1 MDIIITKNISIAD
14 YKRLIKSAD
23 WKELSEKQIKKA
35 LENSMC
41 VVIAKEKNK
50 VVGMARLIGDYGTHG
65 LIADVVVLP
74 NYQNK
79 QIGSQLVLKIK
90 DYVFDF
96 LGEDEQFLIELCP
109 AYGKRNFY
117 QRLGFKYKPT
127 NMDGMYLWI
136 KKGKE
141 NE

>member
-1 MDIIITKNISIAD
+1 MDIIITNIIQIAD
-14 YKRLIKSAD
+14 YKNLIRSAG
-23 WKELSEKQIKKA
+23 WRELSEKQIKQA

-41 VVIAKEKNK
+41 VVVAKENNK
-50 VVGMARLIGDYGTHG
+50 VIGMARLIGDYGTHG
-65 LIADVVVLP
+65 LITDVVVLP
-74 NYQNK
+74 NYQNR

-96 LGEDEQFLIELCP
+96 LEEDEQFLIELCP
-109 AYGKRNFY
+109 VYGKRNFY

-127 NMDGMYLWI
+127 NIDGMYLWI

>member
-1 MDIIITKNISIAD
+1 MDIIITNIIQIAD
-14 YKRLIKSAD
+14 YKNLIRSAG
-23 WKELSEKQIKKA
+23 WRELSEKQIKQA

-41 VVIAKEKNK
+41 VVVAKENNK
-50 VVGMARLIGDYGTHG
+50 VIGMARLIGDYGTHG
-65 LIADVVVLP
+65 LITDVVVLP
-74 NYQNK
+74 DYQNR

-96 LGEDEQFLIELCP
+96 LEEDEQFLIELCP
-109 AYGKRNFY
+109 VYGKRNFY